1 MRLSTNLMDG
11 ERSIE
16 LFRARGRC
24 LVLEDLLER
33 DPEYVGDPE
42 SDFERGGVLVAFN
55 GYDGLARD
63 GDEVG
68 KFLLCHRADRA
79 ELSYCVAKA
88 RAHAA
93 IR

>member
-1 MRLSTNLMDG
+1 MQLSTNLMD
-11 ERSIE
+11 RSIE
-16 LFRARGRC
+16 LFRAQGRS
-24 LVLEDLLER
+24 LILEDLLKR
-33 DPEYVGDPE
+33 NTEYAGDPE
-42 SDFERGGVLVAFN
+42 SDFQRGGVLVAFN

-68 KFLLCHRADRA
+68 KFLLCHRADGA
-79 ELSYCVAKA
+79 ELSYGVAKA

>member
-1 MRLSTNLMDG
+1 MQLSTNLTEG
-11 ERSIE
+11 KE
-16 LFRARGRC
+16 LFRARERC

-33 DPEYVGDPE
+33 YPEYVGDPE
-42 SDFERGGVLVAFN
+42 CNFERGGVLVAFN
-55 GYDGLARD
+55 GDDSLARD

-68 KFLLCHRADRA
+68 KLLLCHRAGGA
-79 ELSYCVAKA
+79 KLSYRVAKA